1 MIDVQQQERSR
12 VSQSSLLC
20 SCLNRWYFYWFS
32 FTRSPSHWIS
42 AHKKNH
48 AVFPILVHTLSEAN
62 LIELACW
69 RVGSSRTILL
79 TRWTYWRSFGFP
91 VRSYVIRHT
100 SYVIRGIVGC
110 IVSKGRSKSLFH
122 AHHQIVYTA
131 PWKDKQKI
139 QKYINIAVCR
149 RRRVDRSRCIP
160 SETRWMCD
168 DNFTY

>member
-1 MIDVQQQERSR
+1 MIDVQQQERS
-12 VSQSSLLC
+12 QSVESALLS

-42 AHKKNH
+42 AHKKNR
-48 AVFPILVHTLSEAN
+48 AVFPILVHTLSEAKRIN
-62 LIELACW
+62 LIDLACW
-69 RVGSSRTILL
+69 FIAYYTTNTLNVLAEFWISCKVL
-79 TRWTYWRSFGFP
+79 
-91 VRSYVIRHT
+91 RHT

-122 AHHQIVYTA
+122 AHHEIVYTA
-131 PWKDKQKI
+131 PWKDKQKV